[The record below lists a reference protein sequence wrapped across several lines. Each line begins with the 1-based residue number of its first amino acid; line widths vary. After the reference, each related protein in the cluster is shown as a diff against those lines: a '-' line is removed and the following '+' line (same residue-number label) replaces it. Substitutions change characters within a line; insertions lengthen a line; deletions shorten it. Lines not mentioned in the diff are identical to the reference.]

1 MGSYLNSCSLTNQTI
16 REREEVVIVPLFSYT
31 INPDIQSN
39 NNDHSLDFLYEN
51 SFKPFPYSFI
61 GEYADYGLYETDE
74 KNTNYKAFKNWLI
87 DNCFIYDKDKKQLNK
102 IISDTSWE
110 DINRA
115 SLSNQLICK
124 TVFKFNYFVI
134 KFFVVL
140 KKYYDLLLEESK
152 SYNYW
157 YKKRIKNNFNDV
169 KDILNSVK
177 FEDLRLLDRYFN
189 SEVLYDQYL
198 INMCLSSDKYT
209 FEKKEI
215 IFNNTVNLEAVFRA
229 MSHMNI
235 AVRPTYYVT
244 QDYSNANGIRYQD
257 FMKKVIEI
265 SDEELKESDSFY
277 ESDFENL
284 EFYKRDLKINDF

>member
-16 REREEVVIVPLFSYT
+16 REKEEVVIVPLFSH
-31 INPDIQSN
+31 IFNPDVKP
-39 NNDHSLDFLYEN
+39 NDTDYSFDFSFEN

-87 DNCFIYDKDKKQLNK
+87 DDCFIYDDEEKKLNK
-102 IISDTSWE
+102 ITINTSWR
-110 DINRA
+110 DINLA
-115 SLSNQLICK
+115 ALFNKLIYKCVYK
-124 TVFKFNYFVI
+124 PTYFVI
-134 KFFVVL
+134 KFFVAL

-152 SYNYW
+152 SYDYW

-169 KDILNSVK
+169 KDVIISLNAENFHIVYT
-177 FEDLRLLDRYFN
+177 YFN
-189 SEVLYDQYL
+189 SKVIYHQYL
-198 INMCLSSDKYT
+198 INICLISDKYT
-209 FEKKEI
+209 LEEKEI
-215 IFNNTVNLEAVFRA
+215 IFYNTVNLEAIFRA

-244 QDYSNANGIRYQD
+244 QDYSNANGIRYQN

-265 SDEELKESDSFY
+265 SDEELKKSDSFY
-277 ESDFENL
+277 ESDFEDL
-284 EFYKRDLKINDF
+284 ELYKQDLKTNDF